1 VNVLRRGN
9 VFLNYKI
16 EALAGRG
23 GIGVVYRARDLRLD
37 RLVALKIVAPQYA
50 TDAVVRARLN
60 REATLTASVSHPN
73 LVPIYDA
80 GEVDGTG
87 YIATAWIEGVSLR
100 DLVAKD
106 GPLEPQRAVGL
117 LNQVAGALEAAHEVG
132 LIHRDV
138 TPSNVLVDE
147 DGIAYLTDFGLT
159 RRVTDPEGLTA
170 THQLMATLDFLAPEQ
185 IEGEPVDRRADVYSL
200 GCLAYFLLAGHPPFP
215 REGQAAVLYAHLSG
229 DYQPLSEIRDDVPPE
244 LDVAVRAAMARDP
257 DQRPPTAA
265 AFARMLQ
272 HATADEAETTPPLA
286 RVASPPQAPPARRSR
301 WRRRAEI
308 TAGVAAALALAAG
321 GIGVYAALHD
331 HAAGTRTLAVGR
343 TAAAVAP
350 GPSSGVDVGT
360 GPSGTVVRLAGT
372 SGDRTNVVR
381 VGGDAERVQ
390 QDAGRLF
397 VAGGDRL
404 TVLDPKAR
412 AATRRVRLPGRVA
425 GLSAAGGTAW
435 LTLRKRPTLLRVGVA
450 TAPILLPH
458 SASAVAA
465 AGQTVWVADS
475 ADEALIRIEGA
486 TRTLVARVHVRG
498 RPTALAIAGNRLWV
512 VDRQRSALLVL
523 DARTGNVAGPPV
535 PVAATPTAVA
545 VDRREAWVVSTGRNV
560 ATRIDA
566 RTGRPM
572 DEVGVPG
579 RPSGVALTKGA
590 AWVVSARGTVT
601 RIPR

>member
-1 VNVLRRGN
+1 
-9 VFLNYKI
+9 
-16 EALAGRG
+16 
-23 GIGVVYRARDLRLD
+23 
-37 RLVALKIVAPQYA
+37 
-50 TDAVVRARLN
+50 
-60 REATLTASVSHPN
+60 
-73 LVPIYDA
+73 
-80 GEVDGTG
+80 
-87 YIATAWIEGVSLR
+87 
-100 DLVAKD
+100 
-106 GPLEPQRAVGL
+106 
-117 LNQVAGALEAAHEVG
+117 
-132 LIHRDV
+132 
-138 TPSNVLVDE
+138 
-147 DGIAYLTDFGLT
+147 
-159 RRVTDPEGLTA
+159 
-170 THQLMATLDFLAPEQ
+170 
-185 IEGEPVDRRADVYSL
+185 
-200 GCLAYFLLAGHPPFP
+200 
-215 REGQAAVLYAHLSG
+215 
-229 DYQPLSEIRDDVPPE
+229 
-244 LDVAVRAAMARDP
+244 
-257 DQRPPTAA
+257 
-265 AFARMLQ
+265 
-272 HATADEAETTPPLA
+272 
-286 RVASPPQAPPARRSR
+286 VASPPQAPPARRSR

-350 GPSSGVDVGT
+350 GASSGVDVGT
-360 GPSGTVVRLAGT
+360 GPSGTVVRLAET

-475 ADEALIRIEGA
+475 ADEALLRIEGA